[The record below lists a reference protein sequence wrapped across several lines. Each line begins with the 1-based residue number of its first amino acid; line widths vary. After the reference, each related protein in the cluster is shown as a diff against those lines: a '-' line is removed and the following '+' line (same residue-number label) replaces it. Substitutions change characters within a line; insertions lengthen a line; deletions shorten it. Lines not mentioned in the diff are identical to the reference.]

1 MSKELLDENKDLR
14 RRLTAVMANA
24 RHNEERLRR
33 FHEQELRLLS
43 AGGLIDLLRHAL
55 VGHRQVFGLETVTM
69 TLIDPEYEVQR
80 LLADLGCSDGFPE
93 LRFVDSGTE
102 LAAFFGVAQL
112 PKLGGFRA
120 EQHGSLFHLGT
131 PPASVAVLP
140 LLRQRCLI
148 GSLNLGSSE
157 EGRFIPGSATDFLE
171 RLGAVVAIGLEN
183 AINHERL
190 KHIGLTDAL
199 TGVHNRRYFDRR
211 LTEEVERVQRTG
223 QPLSCLFLDVDHFKK
238 VNDTYGH
245 QVGDRV
251 LQEVA
256 ARIKAQL
263 RLSDAL
269 GRYGGEEFAALLVQT
284 DAEQAL
290 DIAERIRA
298 GIAAEP
304 FRLGGDHN
312 LVVTM
317 SVGMS
322 ILGAADCG
330 ADLPAAAERL
340 VAQADEAVY
349 KAKQG
354 GRNRVERMG

>member
-1 MSKELLDENKDLR
+1 MSTDLLNENKDLR

-43 AGGLIDLLRHAL
+43 AGGLIDLLRHAV
-55 VGHRQVFGLETVTM
+55 VGHRQVFALEAVTM
-69 TLIDPEYEVQR
+69 TLIDPEYELQR
-80 LLADLGCSDGFPE
+80 LLGDLGCSDGFPE
-93 LRFVDSGTE
+93 LRFVDSGDE
-102 LAAFFGVAQL
+102 LAAFFGTAQL
-112 PKLGGFRA
+112 PKLSGYRP
-120 EQHGSLFHLGT
+120 EQHAALFHIGAS
-131 PPASVAVLP
+131 PASVAVLP
-140 LLRQRCLI
+140 LLRQRRLI
-148 GSLNLGSSE
+148 GSLNLGSGE

-211 LTEEVERVQRTG
+211 LAEEVERVQRTG
-223 QPLSCLFLDVDHFKK
+223 QPLACLFLDVDHFKK

-269 GRYGGEEFAALLVQT
+269 GRYGGEEFSALLVQT
-284 DAEQAL
+284 DAEQAV

-298 GIAAEP
+298 AIAAEP

-312 LVVTM
+312 LNVTM
-317 SVGMS
+317 SVGMAM
-322 ILGAADCG
+322 LGAVDCG
-330 ADLPAAAERL
+330 ADLGACAERL

-349 KAKQG
+349 RAKQG
-354 GRNRVERMG
+354 GRNRVERAG